1 MLLFVLLI
9 LVELLAI
16 TVQTF
21 FLYEIREKNV
31 YVVTN
36 VILMFSIFSEVSLS
50 SSKKYIFYCL

>member
-1 MLLFVLLI
+1 VLFVLLI
-9 LVELLAI
+9 VVELLAI

>member
-1 MLLFVLLI
+1 MLFVLLI
-9 LVELLAI
+9 VVELLAI

-50 SSKKYIFYCL
+50 SSKKYIYYCL

>member
-1 MLLFVLLI
+1 MLFVLLI
-9 LVELLAI
+9 VVELLAI